1 MKKRDVMEL
10 VCVIADLN
18 ELINTLVFMHDNDVP
33 KIYAKASERDDFKL
47 LDSCIDVIVEELALK
62 DPIYAVEEGVVAI
75 DGKIEYPRLTVNF
88 WQIDDIC
95 SPDARTS
102 FELKIDHAVVPC
114 DGKYNVLG
122 KRLANKSG
130 FYEDLDVGEH
140 ITERIVAYGTLSEYY
155 IRKGKYEESLYFQRR
170 YIDALDVATGK
181 WTGVIKPRGVR

>member
-18 ELINTLVFMHDNDVP
+18 ELINTSVFMHDNDVP
-33 KIYAKASERDDFKL
+33 KIYAMASERDDFKL
-47 LDSCIDVIVEELALK
+47 IDSCIDAIVDELALK

-95 SPDARTS
+95 SPDTRTS

-114 DGKYNVLG
+114 DGEYQVLG

-155 IRKGKYEESLYFQRR
+155 IRKGNYEESLYFQRR
-170 YIDALDVATGK
+170 YRDALDLATGK
-181 WTGVIKPRGVR
+181 WLSLIKPRGAR

>member
-18 ELINTLVFMHDNDVP
+18 ELINTGVFMLDGSVYY
-33 KIYAKASERDDFKL
+33 KGASEQDDFKL
-47 LDSCIDVIVEELALK
+47 LDRCIDAIVEELALK

-88 WQIDDIC
+88 WKIDDIC
-95 SPDARTS
+95 SPNARTS

-114 DGKYNVLG
+114 DGEYNVLG

-155 IRKGKYEESLYFQRR
+155 IRKGNYEESLYFQRR
-170 YIDALDVATGK
+170 YIDALDVATSR
-181 WTGVIKPRGVR
+181 WTSVIKPRGAR